1 MQLRTHQLFID
12 SCPLHGPAALQPP
25 ELVVVVAGVDGVVVP
40 GAEVVVVTGG
50 LGAKVLVVLAGG
62 LGAFVLMG
70 PPSPEM
76 AISAQALKWNR
87 NEGWLNHGNLTYF
100 FQRFIP
106 FFYLKC
112 SCANGLQPT
121 QHSPVTGSHAQLFPV
136 I

>member
-1 MQLRTHQLFID
+1 MRTHQLFID

-25 ELVVVVAGVDGVVVP
+25 ELVVVVAGVGGVVVP

-76 AISAQALKWNR
+76 AISAQALKWNKKL
-87 NEGWLNHGNLTYF
+87 G
-100 FQRFIP
+100 
-106 FFYLKC
+106 
-112 SCANGLQPT
+112 
-121 QHSPVTGSHAQLFPV
+121 
-136 I
+136 

>member
-1 MQLRTHQLFID
+1 MD

-25 ELVVVVAGVDGVVVP
+25 ELVDVVVVAGVGGVVVP
-40 GAEVVVVTGG
+40 GAKVVVTGG
-50 LGAKVLVVLAGG
+50 PGAKVLVVLAGG

-76 AISAQALKWNR
+76 AISAQALK
-87 NEGWLNHGNLTYF
+87 
-100 FQRFIP
+100 
-106 FFYLKC
+106 C

-136 I
+136 T

>member
-1 MQLRTHQLFID
+1 MRTHQLFID

-25 ELVVVVAGVDGVVVP
+25 ELVDVVVVAGVGGVVVP

-50 LGAKVLVVLAGG
+50 LGAKVLAGG

-87 NEGWLNHGNLTYF
+87 NFGSLNYGNLTKFCFVFKYV
-100 FQRFIP
+100 
-106 FFYLKC
+106 
-112 SCANGLQPT
+112 
-121 QHSPVTGSHAQLFPV
+121 SPLLPEMFLC
-136 I
+136 

>member
-1 MQLRTHQLFID
+1 MRTHQLFID

-25 ELVVVVAGVDGVVVP
+25 ELVDVVVVAGVGGVVVP

-76 AISAQALKWNR
+76 AISAQALKWNI
-87 NEGWLNHGNLTYF
+87 NL
-100 FQRFIP
+100 
-106 FFYLKC
+106 
-112 SCANGLQPT
+112 G
-121 QHSPVTGSHAQLFPV
+121 
-136 I
+136 

>member
-25 ELVVVVAGVDGVVVP
+25 ELVDVVVVAGVEGVVVP
-40 GAEVVVVTGG
+40 GAEVVVVVT
-50 LGAKVLVVLAGG
+50 GAKVLVVLAGG

-87 NEGWLNHGNLTYF
+87 N
-100 FQRFIP
+100 
-106 FFYLKC
+106 
-112 SCANGLQPT
+112 
-121 QHSPVTGSHAQLFPV
+121 
-136 I
+136 